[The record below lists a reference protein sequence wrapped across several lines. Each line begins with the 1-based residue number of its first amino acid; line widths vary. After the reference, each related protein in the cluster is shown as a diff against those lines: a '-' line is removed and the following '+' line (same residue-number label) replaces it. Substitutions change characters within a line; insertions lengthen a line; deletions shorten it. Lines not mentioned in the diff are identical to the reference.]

1 MKTRNALLSVF
12 GLGLMLCVNSV
23 RAGQPPPIPAI
34 YDGQLVTITVVN
46 ANVLGITHGKVASV
60 ADPIYFFPV
69 DPNDPTGPQLQ
80 PHVIP
85 TIPGVA
91 GYNPHW
97 DVKVVVVNNGR
108 DLSTDPF
115 VSEQEILDAANTYD
129 PEIGDYDVT
138 VTDLHFIVLCQ
149 VISLSYP

>member
-1 MKTRNALLSVF
+1 MKTRHALLSVF

-23 RAGQPPPIPAI
+23 RAQPLFPPPPPLIPAF
-34 YDGQLVTITVVN
+34 YDTNLVTITVVN
-46 ANVLGITHGKVASV
+46 TNVLGITHGKVARV

-69 DPNDPTGPQLQ
+69 DPNDPTGKQFQ

-97 DVKVVVVNNGR
+97 DVIVVTVLNGR
-108 DLSTDPF
+108 NLSQNPFTSADKVWEAYQNGEVDL
-115 VSEQEILDAANTYD
+115 
-129 PEIGDYDVT
+129 
-138 VTDLHFIVLCQ
+138 TDLHVIVLCQ
-149 VISLSYP
+149 VISLTYP